1 MPKSKLRRYTLPDAV
16 VAHTLQSGHRN
27 RISSSSS
34 SSHTHLIEKDGGSFD
49 MDSRRRAS
57 VETLLQQV
65 EILRAPHRL
74 DPLTMGSSYISDTV
88 LLSTEKL
95 HASIDRV
102 IA

>member
-1 MPKSKLRRYTLPDAV
+1 
-16 VAHTLQSGHRN
+16 
-27 RISSSSS
+27 
-34 SSHTHLIEKDGGSFD
+34 